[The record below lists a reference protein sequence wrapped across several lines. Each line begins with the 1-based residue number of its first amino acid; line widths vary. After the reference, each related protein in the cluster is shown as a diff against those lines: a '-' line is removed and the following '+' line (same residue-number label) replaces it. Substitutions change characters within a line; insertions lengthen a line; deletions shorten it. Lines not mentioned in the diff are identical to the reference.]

1 MTRSIGRLCFQHRW
15 KVLIAALLLMVA
27 GFASA
32 GSVVGGMSAVK
43 QQNVPESLQA
53 RQLLG
58 EGGSQV
64 VLLVEGVDPAAART
78 QAALR
83 ETAADARKLNG
94 VTGVEQP
101 RTASDGSGII
111 LAVGIAQAGEEEIA
125 GRVTDRLRRIR
136 DTLPEANVR
145 IGGDAWLRY
154 ETKGTAQQDM
164 RDAELKA
171 LPLTFVA
178 LVMVFGGV
186 VAAGLPLITTI
197 VSVGVAFAVLLAIS
211 QVIPL
216 DGNVTTVVT
225 LLGLGLCIDYGLLLV
240 GRYREEL
247 VRPYRRAAAGGRH
260 VITREERA
268 KAVERT
274 WATAGRTVMFS
285 ALTVAAALSGLMAF
299 NATGLRAVAAGGVAV
314 SLVAMVTALTMVA
327 ALMSLFGGRIRP
339 SRRTLRGEDRVGA
352 FFAKMTRS
360 VQRSPLLMAVGI
372 VVVLLALG
380 APMLGA
386 RLALSGTRI
395 LPPDLE
401 SVQVTD
407 TLAAKYG
414 RTERPAVLVVAQTDP
429 ARLSQWAA
437 QWSGDPAVVRVEAAR
452 PDGARLSSAAL
463 AVRGDTQGPV
473 ARGLVERVRAERPAE
488 FRIWVAG
495 QAAELVDVTTLLR
508 QGMPLAL
515 GVTAAAMVVLL
526 FLLSGSITV
535 PLTAVAMAVVSLG
548 ATFGVL
554 VLVFQE
560 GWLSGVLDTLTVG
573 GLDPFALAVI
583 FAFAFGLSIDYEVFL
598 LGRIREYVTTG
609 LGTREAI
616 QAGLRDTGRII
627 TSAALLMLVVFGT
640 FGMARMG
647 DIEQIGIGLFVAV
660 LVDATL
666 VRCLLVPSVMTLLGR
681 VNWWAPAPLRR
692 LYERFGL
699 REESL
704 HEPRVEAG
712 QPARVVD

>member
-1 MTRSIGRLCFQHRW
+1 M
-15 KVLIAALLLMVA
+15 AA

-32 GSVVGGMSAVK
+32 GSVVGGMSAV
-43 QQNVPESLQA
+43 QQKDVPESLQA

-64 VLLVEGVDPAAART
+64 VLLVEGVDPAAARIR
-78 QAALR
+78 QALS
-83 ETAADARKLNG
+83 ETAAATRSLPG

-101 RTASDGSGII
+101 RTASDRTGVA
-111 LAVGIAQAGEEEIA
+111 LAVGITQAGEEATAI
-125 GRVTDRLRRIR
+125 RVADRLRTIR
-136 DTLPEANVR
+136 AALPEAKIR

-154 ETKGTAQQDM
+154 ETKGTAQKDM
-164 RDAELKA
+164 RDAEFKA

-178 LVMVFGGV
+178 LVLVFGGL

-197 VSVGVAFAVLLAIS
+197 VSVGTAFVVLLALS

-216 DGNVTTVVT
+216 DGNVTTVVS

-247 VRPYRRAAAGGRH
+247 VLPYRRAAVAGRQG
-260 VITREERA
+260 ITRAERA
-268 KAVERT
+268 AAVERT

-299 NATGLRAVAAGGVAV
+299 DATGLRAVAVGGVAV
-314 SLVAMVTALTMVA
+314 ALVAMTTALTMVA
-327 ALMSLFGGRIRP
+327 ALMSLFGARIHP
-339 SRRTLRGEDRVGA
+339 SRSALRGEDRVGG
-352 FFAKMTRS
+352 FFAKLVGS
-360 VQRSPLLMAVGI
+360 VQRSPLLVAVAI
-372 VVVLLALG
+372 VVVLMALG
-380 APMLGA
+380 APILGA
-386 RLALSGTRI
+386 KIALSGTRI

-401 SVQVTD
+401 SVQVTNV
-407 TLAAKYG
+407 LAAKYG
-414 RTERPAVLVVAQTDP
+414 RTERPAVIVVARTDP

-437 QWSGDPAVVRVEAAR
+437 RWSGDPEVARVESAR
-452 PDGARLSSAAL
+452 SDGPRLSSVVL
-463 AVRGDTQGPV
+463 AVRGDTQGP
-473 ARGLVERVRAERPAE
+473 ATRALVERVRADRPAG

-508 QGMPLAL
+508 EGMPLAL
-515 GVTAAAMVVLL
+515 SVTAAAMLVLL
-526 FLLSGSITV
+526 FLLTGSITI
-535 PLTAVAMAVVSLG
+535 PLTAVAVAVVSLG
-548 ATFGVL
+548 ATFGAL

-598 LGRIREYVTTG
+598 LGRIREHVGAG
-609 LGTREAI
+609 LDTRDAI
-616 QAGLRDTGRII
+616 RAGLRDTGRII
-627 TSAALLMLVVFGT
+627 TSAALLMLVVFGA
-640 FGMARMG
+640 FAMARMG

-666 VRCLLVPSVMTLLGR
+666 VRCLLVPSVMTLMGR
-681 VNWWAPAPLRR
+681 ANWWAPAPLRGLHR
-692 LYERFGL
+692 RFGL

-704 HEPRVEAG
+704 DEPGAEVG
-712 QPARVVD
+712 QVPGAVR